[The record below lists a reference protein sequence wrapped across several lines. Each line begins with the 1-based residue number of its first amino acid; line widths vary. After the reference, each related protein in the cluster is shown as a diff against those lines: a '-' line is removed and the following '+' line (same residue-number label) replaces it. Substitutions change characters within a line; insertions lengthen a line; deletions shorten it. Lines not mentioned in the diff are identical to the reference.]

1 MNPLFII
8 PVVLVIAGI
17 VFMVIMNKR
26 HAAAKTEI
34 NIDQERRN
42 YAAYKNELLNQDFSF
57 LKNWMNGKAIDA
69 FSSASIPESTANKV
83 QKLVGDGLK
92 NLALSGVGVKLKRI
106 ETDAFWVL
114 SGKDLHFFTTDT
126 IGELEEHLIFDNFRI
141 EKAQLQDAGLLKAQF
156 GLYAKQAEEY
166 LPKIHLIT
174 FDIDG
179 QQLSLEIHDRL
190 RYVVDPADILNL
202 KKQLQIRV
210 KYQVVGEQF
219 LKELK
224 SKFSNLITV

>member
-1 MNPLFII
+1 MNPLFFI
-8 PVVLVIAGI
+8 PVVLVIVGI

-26 HAAAKTEI
+26 HSAAKVEI
-34 NIDQERRN
+34 NIDQERGN
-42 YAAYKNELLNQDFSF
+42 YSSYKNELLDQDFSF

-69 FSSASIPESTANKV
+69 FSSGSIPQSTASKV
-83 QKLVGDGLK
+83 QTLIGDGLK
-92 NLALSGVGVKLKRI
+92 NVALSGVGVKLQRI

-126 IGELEEHLIFDNFRI
+126 VGELEEHLIFDNFRI
-141 EKAQLQDAGLLKAQF
+141 EKAQVEYGGLLKAQL

-166 LPKIHLIT
+166 LPKVHLIT

-190 RYVVDPADILNL
+190 RYVVDPTDMLNQ
-202 KKQLQIRV
+202 KKQLQIRT
-210 KYQVVGEQF
+210 KYQVVGEKF
-219 LKELK
+219 LEELK
-224 SKFSNLITV
+224 SRFSNLK

>member
-1 MNPLFII
+1 MNPLFFI

-17 VFMVIMNKR
+17 VFMVIMNNR
-26 HAAAKTEI
+26 HKSAKTEI
-34 NIDQERRN
+34 NIEQERGN
-42 YAAYKNELLNQDFSF
+42 YSSYKNELLNQDFSF
-57 LKNWMNGKAIDA
+57 LKDWMNGKVIDA
-69 FSSASIPESTANKV
+69 FSSASIPQSTANKV
-83 QKLVGDGLK
+83 QKLIGDGLK
-92 NLALSGVGVKLKRI
+92 NVALSGFGVKLHRI

-141 EKAQLQDAGLLKAQF
+141 EKAQLKDGGLLKAQL

-166 LPKIHLIT
+166 LPKVHLIT

-190 RYVVDPADILNL
+190 RYVVNPMDMLNL
-202 KKQLQIRV
+202 KKQLQIRA

-219 LKELK
+219 LKELR
-224 SKFSNLITV
+224 SRFSNLITA

>member
-26 HAAAKTEI
+26 HASAKTEI
-34 NIDQERRN
+34 NIDQERGN

-106 ETDAFWVL
+106 ETDAFW
-114 SGKDLHFFTTDT
+114 
-126 IGELEEHLIFDNFRI
+126 
-141 EKAQLQDAGLLKAQF
+141 
-156 GLYAKQAEEY
+156 
-166 LPKIHLIT
+166 
-174 FDIDG
+174 
-179 QQLSLEIHDRL
+179 
-190 RYVVDPADILNL
+190 
-202 KKQLQIRV
+202 
-210 KYQVVGEQF
+210 
-219 LKELK
+219 
-224 SKFSNLITV
+224 